1 MAGWIQG
8 LAMSSKTEMSISS
21 DSFLQGSELRRFF
34 RVFFKRGL
42 VTLGVVA
49 MLLFLVTAAFGPLF
63 SPYNP
68 YAQDLRNVLAK
79 PSLKHLLGTDSL
91 GRDTMSRLIYGARI
105 TLAVGIVAVMI
116 GAVFGSILG
125 LIAGFFGGWVNT
137 IIMRLT
143 DALMAVPPLLLALVL
158 AALLGTGIKNVMLA
172 VGFSLMPVFSRL
184 LCGQTLSVREHE
196 YVLAVRTVGAG
207 NARVMFLHVLPNCLA
222 PLIVQI
228 TLTIGGAILM
238 EASLSFLGLGIA
250 PPAAAWGSMV
260 YDGYRYLTTHPVL
273 SFAPGLAVM
282 IVVLAFNMVGDGLR
296 DSLDPRLRGVI

>member
-1 MAGWIQG
+1 MIRKAE
-8 LAMSSKTEMSISS
+8 SPISS
-21 DSFLQGSELRRFF
+21 ISFLQGKGIRRFS
-34 RVFFKRGL
+34 RVFLKRGP
-42 VTLGVVA
+42 VTLGVIA
-49 MLLFLVTAAFGPLF
+49 MLLFLLTSAFGPMF
-63 SPYNP
+63 APYDP
-68 YAQDLRNVLAK
+68 YTQNLRNVLSK

-91 GRDTMSRLIYGARI
+91 GRDTLSRLIYGARI

-116 GAVFGSILG
+116 GAVIGSTLG

-143 DALMAVPPLLLALVL
+143 DALMAVPPLLFALVL

-184 LCGQTLSVREHE
+184 VCGLTLSVRENE
-196 YVLAVRTVGAG
+196 YVLAVRAAGAG
-207 NARVMFLHVLPNCLA
+207 SVRVMFRHVLPNCLSS
-222 PLIVQI
+222 LIVQV

-250 PPAAAWGSMV
+250 PPAAAWGAMV
-260 YDGYRYLTTHPVL
+260 YDGYRYLTTYPVL
-273 SFAPGLAVM
+273 SFAPGLAIM

-296 DSLDPRLRGVI
+296 DALDPRLRGII

>member
-1 MAGWIQG
+1 MTKE
-8 LAMSSKTEMSISS
+8 STSPISS
-21 DSFLQGSELRRFF
+21 ESFLRGSEVRRFF
-34 RVFFKRGL
+34 RVFLKRGP
-42 VTLGVVA
+42 VTFGVIA
-49 MLLFLVTAAFGPLF
+49 MLLFLLTAAFGPLF

-68 YAQDLRNVLAK
+68 YAQDLRNVLSK
-79 PSLKHLLGTDSL
+79 PSLKHPLGTDSL
-91 GRDTMSRLIYGARI
+91 GRDSLSRLIYGARI

-116 GAVFGSILG
+116 GAIFGSILG
-125 LIAGFFGGWVNT
+125 LIAGFFGGWVNAV
-137 IIMRLT
+137 IMRVT

-158 AALLGTGIKNVMLA
+158 AALLGTGIRNVMLA

-184 LCGQTLSVREHE
+184 VCGQTLSVREND
-196 YVLAVRTVGAG
+196 YVLAVRTMGATSM
-207 NARVMFLHVLPNCLA
+207 RVMFLHVLPNCLA

-260 YDGYRYLTTHPVL
+260 YDGYRYLTTYPVL

-296 DSLDPRLRGVI
+296 DSFDPRLRGVI

>member
-1 MAGWIQG
+1 MDRKAE
-8 LAMSSKTEMSISS
+8 SPISS
-21 DSFLQGSELRRFF
+21 VSFLQGEGIRRFS
-34 RVFFKRGL
+34 RVFLKRGP
-42 VTLGVVA
+42 VTLGVIA
-49 MLLFLVTAAFGPLF
+49 MLLFLLTSAFGPMF
-63 SPYNP
+63 APYDP
-68 YAQDLRNVLAK
+68 YTQDLRNVLSK

-91 GRDTMSRLIYGARI
+91 GRDTLSRLIYGARI

-116 GAVFGSILG
+116 GAVVGSTLG

-143 DALMAVPPLLLALVL
+143 DALMAVPPLLFALVL

-184 LCGQTLSVREHE
+184 VCGLTLSVRENE
-196 YVLAVRTVGAG
+196 YVLAVRAAGAG
-207 NARVMFLHVLPNCLA
+207 SVRVMFRHVLPNCLSS
-222 PLIVQI
+222 LIVQV

-250 PPAAAWGSMV
+250 PPAAAWGAMV
-260 YDGYRYLTTHPVL
+260 YDGYRYLTTYPVL
-273 SFAPGLAVM
+273 SFAPGLAIM

-296 DSLDPRLRGVI
+296 DALDPRLRGII